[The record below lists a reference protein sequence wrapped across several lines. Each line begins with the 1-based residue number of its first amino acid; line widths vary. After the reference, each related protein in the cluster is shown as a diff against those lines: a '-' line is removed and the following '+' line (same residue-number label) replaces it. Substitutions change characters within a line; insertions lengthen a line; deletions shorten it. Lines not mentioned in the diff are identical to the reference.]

1 MWSGRSYP
9 TKGEPLAAACDGEP
23 AIALPLRRPPWW
35 LAAFFALLA
44 LLVGGLVISAIVRL
58 ARGDIEDGAVVTVV
72 ALLGGCLIVALFALG
87 VLRVVQRRRD
97 PGRVLVTP
105 SRLITPRIAADW
117 DAIDTVRAHQEHR
130 QGHARAIDIV
140 VIDVAGVTGTLFE
153 AAELDTD
160 PRRAVDSLRRLHA
173 EPTLRSLLATP
184 EGITLF
190 TPDDRTS
197 A

>member
-9 TKGEPLAAACDGEP
+9 TKGEPLVAACDGEP
-23 AIALPLRRPPWW
+23 GVALPLRRPPWW
-35 LAAFFALLA
+35 LAALFGLLA
-44 LLVGGLVISAIVRL
+44 LVVGGLVISSIVRL
-58 ARGDIEDGAVVTVV
+58 AQGDTEDGVVVTVV
-72 ALLGGCLIVALFALG
+72 ALLGGCLIAALFALG
-87 VLRVVQRRRD
+87 VRRVAQRRRD

-105 SRLITPRIAADW
+105 TRLITPRIVADW
-117 DAIDTVRAHQEHR
+117 DSIDAVRAHQEHR
-130 QGHARAIDIV
+130 QGHVRAIDIV

-173 EPTLRSLLATP
+173 EPALRSRLATP

-190 TPDDRTS
+190 TPADRIS
-197 A
+197 S